1 MPTDRDGHRTS
12 KDADPEKETT
22 MRRGLVRPAITA
34 LLATVLTSACAGG
47 VARRPQAASPTR
59 ATPAGGDPAARA
71 APLDT
76 AGLPA
81 GPGPAGLHPAPG
93 APAPPRP

>member
-47 VARRPQAASPTR
+47 VARRPAAPSPTR
-59 ATPAGGDPAARA
+59 ATRAGADPAARA
-71 APLDT
+71 APLRT
-76 AGLPA
+76 ARLPA
-81 GPGPAGLHPAPG
+81 GSG
-93 APAPPRP
+93 AAALAHSPRPPPHPR